1 DHEGILVRPQALCH
15 GSPLPWEPSA
25 IVTQRLPFRVTFFS
39 RPTQSE
45 HHVDELSMNAQRP
58 QVSDYDV
65 VDFPSL
71 PFAAS
76 HPDRMA
82 TLGLLFG
89 MQPTD
94 VEHCRVL
101 EIGCGAGGNILPM
114 ATNLPDSDFVGI
126 DLSASQIDEALQI
139 TRAVDVSNL
148 RLEAM
153 DLGDLDES
161 FGKFDYVI
169 CHGVYSWTTDAA
181 REKILSI
188 CQQNLTPQGI
198 AYVNYNTYPGWH
210 LQGMVRDMISY
221 HANKFED
228 PKQRTT
234 QARAMISFFETA
246 LANDQST
253 YSQLLR
259 NELQVS
265 RGYSD
270 KFLFHALLNVVNHPC
285 YLHEFVGRA
294 KQAGMQYLGD
304 ADISLMWAAMLPPES
319 QATLRD
325 ISQETVDF
333 EQHLDF
339 LRNTM
344 SRRSLLCHPDIKL
357 DRTLRVASM
366 EELLIGSNL
375 RADPSTETIGTTTKA
390 TFRAPDGRSVS
401 TPHPGLQVALD
412 HLSRCWPAPV
422 AFEALQTE
430 VTSRSPEHGSW
441 QTDLLNCVAAG
452 LIELSQRLPACDRHV
467 EEKPRATRLAR
478 YQAVSGELITDLRHY
493 AKDLSSLDR
502 VILANL
508 DGNHDAAMLADGV
521 RQRVEAGEVELP
533 QIATTS
539 GQTDVEVLI
548 SDALARFSRQAF
560 LLRRE

>member
-1 DHEGILVRPQALCH
+1 
-15 GSPLPWEPSA
+15 
-25 IVTQRLPFRVTFFS
+25 
-39 RPTQSE
+39 
-45 HHVDELSMNAQRP
+45 MNAQWP
-58 QVSDYDV
+58 QISDYDV
-65 VDFPSL
+65 VEFPSL

-114 ATNLPDSDFVGI
+114 AANLPDSEFVGI
-126 DLSASQIDEALQI
+126 DLSASQIDAALQI
-139 TRAVDVSNL
+139 TQAVDVSNL

-153 DLGDLDES
+153 DLVDLDGS

-181 REKILSI
+181 REKILAV
-188 CQQNLTPQGI
+188 CQQSLTPKGI

-228 PKQRTT
+228 PQQRTT
-234 QARAMISFFETA
+234 QARAMINFLETA

-259 NELQVS
+259 HELQAS

-270 KFLFHALLNVVNHPC
+270 NFLFHAILNVVNHPC

-304 ADISLMWAAMLPPES
+304 AEITLMWAGTLPPES
-319 QATLRD
+319 QTTLRG
-325 ISQETVDF
+325 ISQEMVDY

-344 SRRSLLCHPDIKL
+344 SRRSLLCHADIKL
-357 DRTLRVASM
+357 DRTLRVSSI
-366 EELLIGSNL
+366 EKLFVGSNL
-375 RADPSTETIGTTTKA
+375 RADPSTGAVGTTTTA
-390 TFRAPDGRSVS
+390 TFRASNGRSVS
-401 TPHPGLQVALD
+401 TPHPGVQVALD
-412 HLSRCWPAPV
+412 HLSRSWPAAV

-430 VTSRSPEHGSW
+430 VISVSPEPDGW
-441 QTDLLNCVAAG
+441 ETDLLNCIAAG
-452 LIELSQRLPACDRHV
+452 LVELFQRLPACDRHV
-467 EEKPRATRLAR
+467 EEKPRAAPLAR
-478 YQAVSGELITDLRHY
+478 HQAASGGPVADLRHY
-493 AKDLSSLDR
+493 AHDLSALDR
-502 VILANL
+502 LILAKL
-508 DGNHDAAMLADGV
+508 DGDHDAAMLADVV
-521 RQRVEAGEVELP
+521 RPHMESGEVELP
-533 QIATTS
+533 EGATS
-539 GQTDVEVLI
+539 SDRTDFEALI
-548 SDALARFSRQAF
+548 GDALTHFSQQGF
-560 LLRRE
+560 LLRRS

>member
-1 DHEGILVRPQALCH
+1 
-15 GSPLPWEPSA
+15 
-25 IVTQRLPFRVTFFS
+25 
-39 RPTQSE
+39 
-45 HHVDELSMNAQRP
+45 
-58 QVSDYDV
+58 
-65 VDFPSL
+65 
-71 PFAAS
+71 
-76 HPDRMA
+76 
-82 TLGLLFG
+82 
-89 MQPTD
+89 
-94 VEHCRVL
+94 
-101 EIGCGAGGNILPM
+101 
-114 ATNLPDSDFVGI
+114 
-126 DLSASQIDEALQI
+126 
-139 TRAVDVSNL
+139 
-148 RLEAM
+148 
-153 DLGDLDES
+153 
-161 FGKFDYVI
+161 
-169 CHGVYSWTTDAA
+169 
-181 REKILSI
+181 
-188 CQQNLTPQGI
+188 
-198 AYVNYNTYPGWH
+198 
-210 LQGMVRDMISY
+210 
-221 HANKFED
+221 
-228 PKQRTT
+228 
-234 QARAMISFFETA
+234 
-246 LANDQST
+246 
-253 YSQLLR
+253 
-259 NELQVS
+259 
-265 RGYSD
+265 
-270 KFLFHALLNVVNHPC
+270 
-285 YLHEFVGRA
+285 
-294 KQAGMQYLGD
+294 MQYLGD